1 MFAGFLPRRGRGRKK
16 KSGFLPR
23 RGRGEEKGPRSRLK
37 RGIPRD
43 LVFTP
48 IYPKTEVKNRG
59 KIEKPMF
66 NLGSVFE
73 KKNFWF
79 FLIK

>member
-66 NLGSVFE
+66 NLGSVF
-73 KKNFWF
+73 KRKISGFS
-79 FLIK
+79 